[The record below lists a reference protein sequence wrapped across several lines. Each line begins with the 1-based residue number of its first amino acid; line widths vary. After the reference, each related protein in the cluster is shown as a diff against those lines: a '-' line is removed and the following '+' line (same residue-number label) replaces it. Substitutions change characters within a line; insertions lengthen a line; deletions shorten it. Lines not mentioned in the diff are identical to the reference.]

1 MKKKNFVEKDILYA
15 LQNGMQDK
23 AIEFE
28 SVENGNGIGFP
39 DVIVKGKTLSFI
51 ELKKIDAFP
60 KRATTQIKIPFRPG
74 QLAWTKVFLKLTK
87 GTDVFLMLLIADRF
101 FIFKNE
107 NIKESY
113 SFSELE
119 TGCVYFNDFKDID
132 FEKIYIILMQG
143 RR

>member
-1 MKKKNFVEKDILYA
+1 MQKKNFVEKDILHA
-15 LQNGMQDK
+15 LQNGMKDRP
-23 AIEFE
+23 IEFE

-39 DVIVKGKTLSFI
+39 DVIVKGAVLSFI

-60 KRATTQIKIPFRPG
+60 KRATTEIKIPFRPG
-74 QLAWTKVFLKLTK
+74 QIAWIKRFLKLTK
-87 GTDVFLMLLIADRF
+87 GTDVLLMLLIADKF

-107 NIKESY
+107 NIKEIY

-119 TGCVYFNDFKDID
+119 TCCVYFDVFKDID

>member
-1 MKKKNFVEKDILYA
+1 MQKKNFIEKDILHA
-15 LQNGMQDK
+15 LQNGMK
-23 AIEFE
+23 NRPIEFE
-28 SVENGNGIGFP
+28 SVENGSGIGFP

-60 KRATTQIKIPFRPG
+60 KRDTTQIKIPFRPG

-87 GTDVFLMLLIADRF
+87 GTDVFLMLLIEDKF

-107 NIKESY
+107 NIKEAY

-119 TGCVYFNDFKDID
+119 THCTYFNVFKDID
-132 FEKIYIILMQG
+132 FEKIYVILMQG